1 MSCKNPGKILV
12 CFFDRFVIVCKFR
25 LSLFLFRKCFNILKA
40 VKKVN
45 NIFFL
50 LMNWYTVPKLVF
62 EFSVK
67 KILLKKGVQLWL
79 VWIKTKNK
87 DKLSRNFLAWL
98 WIRCIK
104 PLSFDVS
111 KTNETK
117 FENEKSSISCV
128 VLGLEK
134 HNRYI
139 FKYSSISSTF
149 NIHIL

>member
-1 MSCKNPGKILV
+1 MSCKNLV
-12 CFFDRFVIVCKFR
+12 CFFDRFVIVCKFC

-45 NIFFL
+45 NIFFSFT
-50 LMNWYTVPKLVF
+50 MNWYTVPKLVF

-79 VWIKTKNK
+79 VWIKKK
-87 DKLSRNFLAWL
+87 CHKLSRDFLAWL

-111 KTNETK
+111 KTLNKWNEIRK
-117 FENEKSSISCV
+117 RK
-128 VLGLEK
+128 
-134 HNRYI
+134 I
-139 FKYSSISSTF
+139 FNFLCCFRFGGTYSLYF
-149 NIHIL
+149 WEF